1 MNAATP
7 DPASTPE
14 LPGTPG
20 ELKRV
25 LEAVLLS
32 AKEPLSLGELRKV
45 FDDRIGADM
54 LRVLLDE
61 LRAEWDAGSLEL
73 LQVASGW
80 RFRTRAEFMPYLERL
95 NPEKPPRYSRAVLET
110 LAIIAYRQPVTR
122 GDIEDI
128 RGVTVATQVIR
139 VLEERGWVDVVGH
152 RDTPGGR
159 RCWRRPGNS
168 STTWVCAVS
177 PSCRPSNIS
186 IPPWT
191 SMMPT
196 RNRRP
201 PADPSPQPRPA
212 RSAAAGRRPSA
223 AMPDPSGTVGG
234 PGEPARGGQRDSSR
248 RTRHQ
253 EVAGKPERLH
263 KLLAQSGIGSRREME
278 ELIAAGR
285 ISINGETASLGQ
297 TASAGDRVKVNGKLV
312 QLRFSD
318 RLPRVILYHKPEGE
332 IVSRNDPE
340 HRPNVFTSMPRIS
353 AGRWVAVGRLDF
365 NTSGLLLLT
374 TSGDLANRLM
384 HPRYQLVREYA
395 VRILG
400 ELTEEVRRRL
410 LDGIDLDDGPAQFAS
425 FQEAGGEGA
434 NRWYRVSLHEGRNRE
449 VRRMF
454 EAVGVVVSR
463 LMRVRYGPFALPP
476 GLKRGQ
482 VLELSEAD
490 VKKLLADFGMA
501 NPEAGRA
508 PRRPRER

>member
-1 MNAATP
+1 
-7 DPASTPE
+7 
-14 LPGTPG
+14 
-20 ELKRV
+20 
-25 LEAVLLS
+25 
-32 AKEPLSLGELRKV
+32 
-45 FDDRIGADM
+45 
-54 LRVLLDE
+54 
-61 LRAEWDAGSLEL
+61 
-73 LQVASGW
+73 
-80 RFRTRAEFMPYLERL
+80 
-95 NPEKPPRYSRAVLET
+95 
-110 LAIIAYRQPVTR
+110 
-122 GDIEDI
+122 
-128 RGVTVATQVIR
+128 
-139 VLEERGWVDVVGH
+139 
-152 RDTPGGR
+152 
-159 RCWRRPGNS
+159 
-168 STTWVCAVS
+168 
-177 PSCRPSNIS
+177 
-186 IPPWT
+186 
-191 SMMPT
+191 
-196 RNRRP
+196 
-201 PADPSPQPRPA
+201 
-212 RSAAAGRRPSA
+212 
-223 AMPDPSGTVGG
+223 MPDSSGTVGG
-234 PGEPARGGQRDSSR
+234 PGKPARGGQRDSSR

-285 ISINGETASLGQ
+285 ISINGETASVGQ

-400 ELTEEVRRRL
+400 ELTEEVRRQL

-490 VKKLLADFGMA
+490 VKKLLTDFGMA